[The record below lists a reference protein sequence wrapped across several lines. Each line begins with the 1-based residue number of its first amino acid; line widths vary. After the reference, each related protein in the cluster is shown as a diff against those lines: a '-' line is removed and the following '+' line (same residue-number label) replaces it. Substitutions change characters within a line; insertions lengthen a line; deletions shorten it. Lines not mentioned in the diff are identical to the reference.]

1 MKQLLKCRLELSFQ
15 NSNDFKATMTTE
27 SSSPHVSNYFQSESP
42 LTRSFGKLSDA
53 RESSSETVN
62 YSQDGAIDLSI
73 KKPRMEAPSPNPLKS
88 YSSSVRQ
95 TQPEASNILSALA
108 QSHQMFSK
116 GNSSFGDPLSFNMAA
131 ALLPH
136 MYENMFYSSSFSGEA
151 TSSKEGDRK
160 GGRRGRKRG
169 EQTGKGRGNRS
180 MFISSMMANENLK
193 VTLSFHFLKV
203 KQRNNESFKT

>member
-1 MKQLLKCRLELSFQ
+1 
-15 NSNDFKATMTTE
+15 MTTE

-42 LTRSFGKLSDA
+42 LTRPFGKLSEV
-53 RESSSETVN
+53 RESSSETVS

-88 YSSSVRQ
+88 YSSIRQ

-180 MFISSMMANENLK
+180 MFISSMMANETLK
-193 VTLSFHFLKV
+193 VSLCFPLLITAFFRVSEKWWDFKGLECFEVHF
-203 KQRNNESFKT
+203 NCSYN